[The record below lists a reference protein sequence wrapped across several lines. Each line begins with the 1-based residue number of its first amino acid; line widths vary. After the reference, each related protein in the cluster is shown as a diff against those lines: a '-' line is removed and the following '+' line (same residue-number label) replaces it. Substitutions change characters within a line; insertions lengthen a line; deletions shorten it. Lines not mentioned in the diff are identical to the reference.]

1 MAFPVWLDNI
11 IAYCLQIAILAAVGT
26 LLAYVF
32 RLRVPR
38 VSLIYWQV
46 LLIACLLLPA
56 LQNWKHPV
64 IVPAYA
70 VSETMSYVLSGT
82 TSLPANPQRAFWATA
97 DVIALIFAVGVTFRL
112 MWLALGFL
120 RLRLFLRR
128 SKPFPAE
135 GSDGA
140 VSASQIRIRARFFVS
155 DEIDSPA
162 TFGILDAKVILP
174 RSFSEMSEACREA
187 VICHELLH
195 VRRRDWAIILVE
207 EIIRSIF
214 WFHPAV
220 WWLLARIHLS
230 REQWIDYE
238 VVRLT
243 GNRDP
248 YLNSLLEI
256 ARSRGRPRAVP
267 APLFLREHHLV
278 ERVALLLKEASMNR
292 LRLAFSVVG
301 IVVLL
306 AGTVRL
312 ASAWFPLTG
321 ESVISRELPVNQNDP
336 VQKRDSISGGSMQST
351 NSQKQFQQGAKQPP
365 GRQAQPAG
373 TALAQIPGSAL
384 APGFAPAPAPP
395 VSTIQTGG
403 AKIQLGYRDA
413 DLREFINMIAGTLK
427 LTPIVIDPEV
437 KGTVTIQTASPISA
451 DDLLLLFNQI
461 LTNNNAA
468 LIKQGA
474 LYQVVPI
481 SSALNT
487 RNPIPAQNREP
498 IRVGGN
504 VQNSKLVEKVD
515 PEYPERAR
523 RARISGFVDMSVT
536 VDEQGNVTDVRINRG
551 HPLFNDE
558 AIAAVRKWRY
568 SPTLLNGV
576 PVPVITTV
584 MIGFS
589 PEEPTGSVALAQR
602 LNPFEKGIPS
612 GASVTF
618 GINADPFYGSISVA
632 LTPVGETAPAISES
646 FFPPQFAF
654 DIERLHSLM
663 KAGGWD
669 SVRAEETSPSGMV
682 LPSGVAFV
690 VAPGSVYTFTLNE
703 AGQILNVQRTRG
715 IDIPGMEQE
724 LSHTLVVA
732 SGRRGSTAIPVNCTI
747 SFFPARNR

>member
-11 IAYCLQIAILAAVGT
+11 IAYCLQIAILAAAGT

-38 VSLIYWQV
+38 VSLLYWQA

-64 IVPAYA
+64 VVPAHA
-70 VSETMSYVLSGT
+70 VSETMSYVISPDAT
-82 TSLPANPQRAFWATA
+82 PLPVKPERAFWTA
-97 DVIALIFAVGVTFRL
+97 ADAIALVFIVGVTFRL

-128 SKPFPAE
+128 SILLPAE
-135 GSDGA
+135 SPDDA
-140 VSASQIRIRARFFVS
+140 ANASRIGVRARFFVS

-174 RSFSEMSEACREA
+174 RSFSEMSKACREA

-207 EIIRSIF
+207 ELIRSIF
-214 WFHPAV
+214 WFHPGV

-243 GNRDP
+243 GERDP

-256 ARSRGRPRAVP
+256 ARSRGRPKAVP
-267 APLFLREHHLV
+267 APLFLRERHLV

-292 LRLAFSVVG
+292 LRLAFSIVG

-306 AGTVRL
+306 AGTVRF

-321 ESVISRELPVNQNDP
+321 ESVISREQPGNHNDP
-336 VQKRDSISGGSMQST
+336 VQKLDSISGGSVQST
-351 NSQKQFQQGAKQPP
+351 NNQEQFQQGAKQPP
-365 GRQAQPAG
+365 VRQAQAAG
-373 TALAQIPGSAL
+373 TVLAQIPG
-384 APGFAPAPAPP
+384 PTPAPVAPFNTLQAG
-395 VSTIQTGG
+395 S
-403 AKIQLGYRDA
+403 AKMQLGFVDA
-413 DLREFINMIAGTLK
+413 DLHKFINMIASSLK
-427 LTPIVIDPEV
+427 LTPIIIDPAV
-437 KGTVTIQTASPISA
+437 KGTVTIQTASPISS

-468 LIKQGA
+468 LIKQGDV
-474 LYQVVPI
+474 YQVVPI
-481 SSALNT
+481 SSALNM
-487 RNPIPAQNREP
+487 RNPIPAQIREP
-498 IRVGGN
+498 IRVGSN

-515 PEYPERAR
+515 PEYPELAR
-523 RARISGFVDMSVT
+523 RARITGFVDMSVT
-536 VDEQGNVTDVRINRG
+536 VDEQGNVTDVRVVKG
-551 HPLFNDE
+551 HPLFND
-558 AIAAVRKWRY
+558 AAVAAVKKWRY

-584 MIGFS
+584 TIGFS

-618 GINADPFYGSISVA
+618 GINTDPFYGSISVA
-632 LTPVGETAPAISES
+632 LTPAGEIAPAFGES

-669 SVRAEETSPSGMV
+669 SVRAEESLPSGVV

-690 VAPGSVYTFTLNE
+690 VAPGSVYSFTLTE
-703 AGQILNVQRTRG
+703 AGEISNVQRTRG

-724 LSHTLVVA
+724 LSRTRVVA
-732 SGRRGSTAIPVNCTI
+732 SGRRGANAIPVNCTI